1 MRRTA
6 SEVIRSLEARI
17 ARLEK
22 SARGTEIYVTERRLE
37 SNYGTYE
44 VTDTDNTRMTPEKLF
59 SRINELSNVSMDR
72 SRASLTFSGRTPSDK
87 IVEFSVSERVLLDAI
102 LKDHFLKDV
111 L

>member
-6 SEVIRSLEARI
+6 SEKIRSLEARI

-22 SARGTEIYVTERRLE
+22 SARGTEIYVTETRSE
-37 SNYGTYE
+37 SSHGTYE
-44 VTDTDNTRMTPEKLF
+44 VTDRDNTRMTPEKLF
-59 SRINELSNVSMDR
+59 SRLNELSNVSMDR

-102 LKDHFLKDV
+102 LKDHFLNGV